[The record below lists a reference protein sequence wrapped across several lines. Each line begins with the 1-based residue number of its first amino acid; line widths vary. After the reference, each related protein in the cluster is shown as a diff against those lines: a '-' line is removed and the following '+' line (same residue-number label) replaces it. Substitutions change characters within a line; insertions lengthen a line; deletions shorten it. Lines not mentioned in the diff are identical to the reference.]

1 MNTSSTSI
9 GNDTSSLTQAAENAA
24 RQTSRN
30 AQQGMDRVADS
41 FNDARHQTSDTLRQ
55 LAHSTEELAHR
66 GMDVMRD
73 SAGQLRDKSLH
84 VKDAT
89 THYIQDEPVK
99 SMLIAAAV
107 GATLM
112 GLVAMFSRNGHG
124 SHR

>member
-9 GNDTSSLTQAAENAA
+9 GSDTSSLTQAAENAA
-24 RQTSRN
+24 RHTARD
-30 AQQGMDRVADS
+30 AQQGMDRMSDS
-41 FNDARHQTSDTLRQ
+41 LSNVRHQTGDTLRQ
-55 LAHSTEELAHR
+55 LAHSTEDLAHR
-66 GMDVMRD
+66 GMDVVRD
-73 SAGQLRDKSLH
+73 SAGQLRERSLH

-112 GLVAMFSRNGHG
+112 GLVAMFSRNGHS